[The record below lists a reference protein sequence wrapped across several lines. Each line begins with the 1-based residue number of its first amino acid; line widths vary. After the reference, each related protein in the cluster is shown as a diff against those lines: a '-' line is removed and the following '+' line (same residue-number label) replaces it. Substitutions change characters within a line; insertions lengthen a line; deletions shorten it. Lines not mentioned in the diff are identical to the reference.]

1 MLIGTKRND
10 YIYIKRPNIVETLVI
25 LCCSREETV
34 FDNSTV
40 TTDPYDNGIDVV
52 DLESGHLRSR
62 RSVWDGLKF
71 RLEAPSVDWRKFIGT
86 SAIGAS
92 FGLIMMN
99 LLDLQIGN
107 YIFFVMRY
115 PEVKY

>member
-1 MLIGTKRND
+1 M
-10 YIYIKRPNIVETLVI
+10 
-25 LCCSREETV
+25 
-34 FDNSTV
+34 FDNT
-40 TTDPYDNGIDVV
+40 TLMTDPYDNGIDVV

-86 SAIGAS
+86 SAIGGS
-92 FGLIMMN
+92 VGLVMMN

-107 YIFFVMRY
+107 AQFCASFKIQWSTV
-115 PEVKY
+115 ELS